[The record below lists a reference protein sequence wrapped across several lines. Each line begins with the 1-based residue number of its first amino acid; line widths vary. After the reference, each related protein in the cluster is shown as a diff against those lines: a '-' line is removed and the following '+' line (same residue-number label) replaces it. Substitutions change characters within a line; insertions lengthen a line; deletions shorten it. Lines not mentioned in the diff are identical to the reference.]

1 MTRFLLFTIL
11 GLTISSPSLAQ
22 QTRTISGS
30 VSDTSG
36 VFLNDV
42 YVKLVAEKDSVT
54 TTTNATGAFH
64 FTKVAFSDFTISV
77 TRIGYQTFTNSYSI
91 TAKDISTFNID
102 PIKLTT
108 QPNRLTDVVVVAI
121 NPVIVKEDTVE
132 YKASAFKVREGAPVE
147 DVIKKLP
154 GVTVDKDGKV
164 TAQGKP
170 VARIRVN
177 GKDYFGGDVQTAT
190 QNLPADMIEN
200 IQIIDDYGDRANV
213 TGIKEGEPE
222 KILNIT
228 IQKGKNKGNFGNGTF
243 GAGTQ
248 GRYVARLSVN
258 NFNEDRQISILG
270 SVNNTNANIF
280 NFNGGGRGGGA
291 RGANFGGSER
301 TIGGDGINNVRSLGL
316 NYRNKWGKKITSY
329 GSYSFSGNSN
339 FLTGTSFQQDFNP
352 KNISTTGRT
361 STNNT
366 NNSNHRVTWN
376 LEYNI
381 DTANFLKISPYF
393 SYGTSN
399 NSGTSISEISRQ
411 KYYTLN
417 NSFYSNHSSSP
428 AGGTEFFFNHKFSKR
443 GRNLS
448 LNANVDY
455 SERGQERNANNN
467 YHDIDST
474 MPNYLPRDSSRIQ
487 FIVNESRNT
496 STNLRISY
504 AEPISKFTSVEVS
517 YNRNNSNTQ
526 SLKNVDDV
534 DPLFGGKTRN
544 IKQSNDY
551 KYGFTTNR
559 FGISLR
565 TFKQKY
571 NYVLGFVAQP
581 TNLTGND
588 LGRKITTTNR
598 NFYIIPNARFVYNFA
613 RSNNLTITYGGG
625 SREPNF
631 IQLQPIS
638 DSTNLRNIVIGNP
651 NLRAEFTN
659 RLGAQ
664 YNKVGILTGTSFFAN
679 LSFDQSQNRI
689 VTARFNDP
697 RGTGRTITYLN
708 TNGFYGFNGN
718 FAYTKPF
725 AQRKFY
731 ATISTSASFDNNISF
746 TDNFRNNG
754 QNWVIRPGA
763 RFRLDLEDIID
774 VDINSNY
781 NINKTVTQYI
791 DTSIATEV
799 RSLTFGLN
807 GKNYFFKNWTI
818 GYDLTKIIN
827 TGYLNTKNSNPT
839 LLNMFAERRFLKNNK
854 ATIRLQAFDL
864 FNQNTGISRD
874 VNGTTVTD
882 VQNNRLGRYV
892 LLTFNLRLQKFSGKA
907 LQRYQESRGG
917 NNR

>member
-1 MTRFLLFTIL
+1 MIRFLLFTIFAL
-11 GLTISSPSLAQ
+11 IISISSFGQ
-22 QTRTISGS
+22 QTRTITGS
-30 VSDTSG
+30 VNDTSG
-36 VFLNDV
+36 VVLNDV
-42 YVKLVAEKDSVT
+42 YVKLLAGKDSIT
-54 TTTNATGAFH
+54 TTTNASGVFQ
-64 FTKVAFSDFTISV
+64 FTKVGFSEFTLSV
-77 TRIGYQTFTNSYSI
+77 TRVGYQTYTQNYTI
-91 TAKDISTFNID
+91 TTKDNSTFNIE
-102 PIKLTT
+102 PIRLEM
-108 QPNRLTDVVVVAI
+108 QDNRLADVVVVAL
-121 NPVIVKEDTVE
+121 NPVIVKEDTIE

-228 IQKGKNKGNFGNGTF
+228 IQKGKNKGNFGNATL

-248 GRYVARLSVN
+248 SRYVARLSVN
-258 NFNEDRQISILG
+258 NFNEDRQISVLG

-291 RGANFGGSER
+291 RGANFGGAER
-301 TIGGDGINNVRSLGL
+301 TVGGDGINIVKSMGL

-339 FLTGTSFQQDFNP
+339 YLIGTSFQQDFNP
-352 KNISTTGRT
+352 KNISTTSRS

-366 NNSNHRVTWN
+366 SNSNHRVTWN
-376 LEYNI
+376 VEYVM
-381 DTANFLKISPYF
+381 DTANYFKISPYF
-393 SYGTSN
+393 SYGTSAN
-399 NSGTSISEISRQ
+399 NGKSISEISRQ

-417 NSFYSNHSSSP
+417 NSVYSNNSTSP
-428 AGGTEFFFNHKFSKR
+428 SGGTEFFFNHKFAKR
-443 GRNLS
+443 GRNFS
-448 LNANVDY
+448 LNTNIDY
-455 SERGQERNANNN
+455 SERSQDRNSNNN

-474 MPNYLPRDSSRIQ
+474 IPNYVVKDSNRIQ
-487 FIVNESRNT
+487 YIATESRNT
-496 STNLRISY
+496 TTNLRLSY
-504 AEPISKFTSVEVS
+504 AEPITKFSSVEVS
-517 YNRNNSNTQ
+517 YNRNNSTTR
-526 SLKNVDDV
+526 SLKDVDDV
-534 DPLFGGKTRN
+534 DPILGGKIRN

-551 KYGFTTNR
+551 NYGFTTHR
-559 FGISLR
+559 YGISLR

-571 NYVLGFVAQP
+571 NYVFGFVAQP

-631 IQLQPIS
+631 MQLQPIS

-651 NLRAEFTN
+651 NLKAEFTN

-679 LSFDQSQNRI
+679 LSFDQSQNKI

-697 RGTGRTITYLN
+697 SGTGRTVTYLN

-718 FAYTKPF
+718 FAFTKPF

-731 ATISTSASFDNNISF
+731 ATISTNASFDNNISF

-763 RFRLDLEDIID
+763 RLRLDLENIID

-781 NINKTVTQYI
+781 NINKTVTKYI
-791 DTSIATEV
+791 DTSISTQV
-799 RSLTFGLN
+799 RSLTLGLN

-827 TGYLNTKNSNPT
+827 SGYLLTKNSNPT
-839 LLNMFAERRFLKNNK
+839 LLNMFVERRFLANNK
-854 ATIRLQAFDL
+854 ATVRLQAFDL
-864 FNQNTGISRD
+864 FNKNT
-874 VNGTTVTD
+874 
-882 VQNNRLGRYV
+882 
-892 LLTFNLRLQKFSGKA
+892 
-907 LQRYQESRGG
+907 
-917 NNR
+917 